1 MMSNHPDQQYFAAR
15 ALEERRMSEAA
26 TNPRAIAIHAEM
38 EARYEA
44 LACDLPFELPM
55 LCEAPTK

>member
-1 MMSNHPDQQYFAAR
+1 MSKQLDQPYFAAR

-26 TNPRAIAIHAEM
+26 TDRRAATIHAEM

-44 LACDLPFELPM
+44 LASDPTFKLPM
-55 LCEAPTK
+55 RRKAA

>member
-1 MMSNHPDQQYFAAR
+1 MSKQTDQPYFAAR

-26 TNPRAIAIHAEM
+26 TDPRAATIHAEM

-44 LACDLPFELPM
+44 LASDPAFELPM
-55 LCEAPTK
+55 LSEAA

>member
-1 MMSNHPDQQYFAAR
+1 MSKQSDQPYFAVR

-26 TNPRAIAIHAEM
+26 TDRRAAAVHAEM

-44 LACDLPFELPM
+44 LASDPTFELPM
-55 LCEAPTK
+55 RREAA

>member
-1 MMSNHPDQQYFAAR
+1 MSKRTDQPYFASR

-26 TNPRAIAIHAEM
+26 TDPRAAIIHAEM

-44 LACDLPFELPM
+44 LASDPTFELPM
-55 LCEAPTK
+55 LSEVA